1 MCQLCHRT
9 DMQIIRRNQKFEP
22 EKEAGGRNP
31 NREGFDSSRL
41 QSAGKLGPEGRKSV
55 PHELE
60 PLTSVLR
67 ENQKLIAIGRLTAS
81 IAHEINNPLESI
93 SNLLFLLDRE
103 DGLSS
108 NAQSYLALAQQELG
122 RVVQISK
129 QTLNFYRETSSPVFV
144 HADQLLEEVLVLY
157 RRRIEEKQL
166 HIRREYD
173 SQQVVKVF
181 PGEMRQVLSN
191 LIVNAIEASPDG
203 GTLWLRLRSAPQWPD
218 GGIRGLR
225 ITIADNGS
233 GIDPAIRRNLGV
245 PFVTTKGHQ
254 GTGLGLWVSMSII
267 RRHGGKLQAHSCTR
281 PNHHGTA
288 FSIFLPANMRPQEVS
303 RSSHA
308 SDETAGNQNEEPPLK
323 AAG

>member
-1 MCQLCHRT
+1 MH
-9 DMQIIRRNQKFEP
+9 MQIIRKDQKFEP
-22 EKEAGGRNP
+22 EKEAGGQNP
-31 NREGFDSSRL
+31 DREGFNSSGF
-41 QSAGKLGPEGRKSV
+41 QSAGKLVPGGPKPV

-93 SNLLFLLDRE
+93 SNLLFLLGRE

-129 QTLNFYRETSSPVFV
+129 QTLNFYRETSNPVSV
-144 HADQLLEEVLVLY
+144 HVDQLLEEVLVLY
-157 RRRIEEKQL
+157 RRRIEEKRM

-173 SQQVVKVF
+173 AQQAVKVF

-203 GTLWLRLRSAPQWPD
+203 GTLWLRLRPIPQGPN
-218 GGIRGLR
+218 GGVRGIR

-245 PFVTTKGHQ
+245 PFLTTKGHQ

-288 FSIFLPANMRPQEVS
+288 FSIVLPANMRPQEGW

-308 SDETAGNQNEEPPLK
+308 SSETAGNQNEESPLK

>member
-1 MCQLCHRT
+1 MKLL
-9 DMQIIRRNQKFEP
+9 RREQKFEP
-22 EKEAGGRNP
+22 ENGVGGQNP
-31 NREGFDSSRL
+31 DREQFDLSGL
-41 QSAGKLGPEGRKSV
+41 QSAGKFGPEERKPV

-60 PLTSVLR
+60 PLTNVLR

-93 SNLLFLLDRE
+93 SNLLFLLGRE
-103 DGLSS
+103 EGLSS

-129 QTLNFYRETSSPVFV
+129 QTLNFYRETSNPVFV
-144 HADQLLEEVLVLY
+144 YVDQLLEEVLVLY
-157 RRRIEEKQL
+157 RRRIEEKRL
-166 HIRREYD
+166 HIRREYR
-173 SQQVVKVF
+173 SQQAVRVF
-181 PGEMRQVLSN
+181 PGEIRQVLSN

-203 GTLWLRLRSAPQWPD
+203 GTLWLRLRSTPQEQD

-267 RRHGGKLQAHSCTR
+267 RRHGGKLQAHSCRR

-288 FSIFLPANMRPQEVS
+288 FSIFLPTNMRPQDGW

-308 SDETAGNQNEEPPLK
+308 SSEAAGNQNDEPPLK

>member
-1 MCQLCHRT
+1 MPP

-22 EKEAGGRNP
+22 EKEAGGRKP
-31 NREGFDSSRL
+31 DREGVESGRL
-41 QSAGKLGPEGRKSV
+41 QSAVRFVPEEQKPV
-55 PHELE
+55 PNELE
-60 PLTSVLR
+60 PLTVVLR

-93 SNLLFLLDRE
+93 SNLLFLLGRE
-103 DGLSS
+103 DGLST
-108 NAQSYLALAQQELG
+108 NAQSYLELAQQELG

-129 QTLNFYRETSSPVFV
+129 QTLNFYRETSNPIFV
-144 HADQLLEEVLVLY
+144 HVDQLLEEVLVLY
-157 RRRIEEKQL
+157 RRRIEEKRL
-166 HIRREYD
+166 HIRREYR
-173 SQQVVKVF
+173 SQQAVRVF
-181 PGEMRQVLSN
+181 PGEIRQVLSN

-203 GTLWLRLRSAPQWPD
+203 GTLWLRLRSLPQGPD

-225 ITIADNGS
+225 FTIADNGN
-233 GIDPAIRRNLGV
+233 GIDPAIRRNLGM

-267 RRHGGKLQAHSCTR
+267 RRHGGKLKAHSCRR
-281 PNHHGTA
+281 PDHHGTA
-288 FSIFLPANMRPQEVS
+288 FSIFLPANMRLQEVS

-308 SDETAGNQNEEPPLK
+308 SSETAVNQNEEPPLK